1 MTEQFFKLS
10 GLRRVDAVVIGAS
23 AGGVEALLTIF
34 ADLKPGFSLPIVV
47 VLHLPDERRSQLAE
61 VFGRRVQ
68 LPVKEVDDKEL
79 IAPGTLYFAAPGYHV
94 SVERDFSFSLSR
106 EERVHYS
113 RPSIDYLFESAADAY
128 QQRLAAILLTGAN
141 QDGAQGLATVKQ
153 SGGLTI
159 IQNPE
164 EALVSTMPQAALNRS
179 QPDYILPLRGIVR
192 LLVELE
198 RIECY

>member
-1 MTEQFFKLS
+1 MTEQSFKLS
-10 GLRRVDAVVIGAS
+10 GLRRVDAIVIGAS

-34 ADLKPGFSLPIVV
+34 ADLRPGFSLPIVV

-94 SVERDFSFSLSR
+94 SVERDYSFSLSR

-164 EALVSTMPQAALNRS
+164 EALVSTMPQAALDRMK
-179 QPDYILPLRGIVR
+179 PDYILPLRGIGR

-198 RIECY
+198 RIEC